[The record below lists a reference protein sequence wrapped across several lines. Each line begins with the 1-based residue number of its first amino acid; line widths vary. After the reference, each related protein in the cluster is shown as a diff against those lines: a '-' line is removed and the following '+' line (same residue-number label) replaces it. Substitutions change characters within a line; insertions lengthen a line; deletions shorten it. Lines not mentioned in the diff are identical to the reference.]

1 MSSNRREQILDLLR
15 KNGTVML
22 KELEQIFPDVSSMTL
37 RRDIEYLESTGEAV
51 KIKGGIRSVKSF
63 GNGDTEPIYAQRI
76 LQNGNEK
83 EKIASMALNYVETR
97 RSIFIDSGT
106 TALTLAKKLP
116 GTNLFIVTSSPHVA
130 LEVSKQS
137 APPVNLRGGLLNR
150 NNASVSGLQSLEFV
164 KDYNFDIAF
173 MVASAFS
180 VESGFTCGSYSEC
193 ELKKRIV
200 EKANLKIVMVDSSKF
215 GHSMPFTFAGLDGI
229 DILIT
234 DTKPD
239 DQVLQKAAE
248 CGVTV
253 RYE

>member
-1 MSSNRREQILDLLR
+1 MSSNRREQIVALLR
-15 KNGTVML
+15 KNGTVYL
-22 KELEQIFPDVSSMTL
+22 KELEEIFPEVSSMTL
-37 RRDIEYLESTGEAV
+37 RRDIEYLEKTGEAIRV
-51 KIKGGIRSVKSF
+51 KGGVRSVKSLP
-63 GNGDTEPIYAQRI
+63 GAASEPVYAQRI
-76 LQNGNEK
+76 FQNSAEK
-83 EKIASMALNYVETR
+83 EKMATMAVSYVETG

-130 LEVSKQS
+130 LEISKIS
-137 APPVNLRGGLLNR
+137 GPTVNLIGGLLNR

-164 KDYNFDIAF
+164 KDFNFDIAF

-180 VESGFTCGSYSEC
+180 VENGFTCGSYSEC

-200 EKANLKIVMVDSSKF
+200 EKANLTIVMVDSSKF
-215 GHSMPFTFAGLDGI
+215 NKSLPFTFANFSNT

-234 DTKPD
+234 DIKPPERVMCVA
-239 DQVLQKAAE
+239 QE
-248 CGVTV
+248 HGVAV